1 MHPALLTVFCGL
13 LLSVGAF
20 SNDIL
25 LPSLFAIQRD
35 LGTEIERVQLVV
47 PVFML
52 VSAAGQLVF
61 GAGSDRFGRRYAII
75 AGLACYLA
83 GTIIAMLAGSIG
95 MLLLGRGFQGFGSAC
110 AQVVAR
116 AILRDTNQGPQLA
129 RAMALATAIFSFG
142 PIGAPLLGI
151 LLLGLGSWRAVFAAM
166 LVFVAVLLAVSIW
179 LLQETNRNCDPRAL
193 EPARLKQAF
202 ATVIRHP
209 QSRFFLAM
217 ASLLYFGILS
227 YVANSPRLF
236 RSAFGIEGIPF
247 AVLFAATGLGIILGQ
262 IANHR
267 LIARFGV
274 VETTR
279 GAAILMCAVAVLLAG
294 MSIGGVLT
302 WWSFTALIFC
312 FNSLFLLVFSN
323 SASLVIDP
331 HKGIAGLA
339 ASLFGCITQLFGS
352 LVMFVALPMMR
363 GDMVNWSCA
372 LAGMTVMVAVAM
384 LRYVPADADTL
395 PAARR

>member
-25 LPSLFAIQRD
+25 LPSLFAIQQD
-35 LGTEIERVQLVV
+35 LGTTIESAQLVV

-61 GAGSDRFGRRYAII
+61 GAGSDRFGRRPAII
-75 AGLACYLA
+75 AGLTCYLA
-83 GTIIAMLAGSIG
+83 GSLVALVSGGIG
-95 MLLLGRGFQGFGSAC
+95 MLLVGRGLQGFGSAC

-116 AILRDTNQGPQLA
+116 AILRDTNQGEQLA

-151 LLLGLGSWRAVFAAM
+151 MLLSLGSWRAVFAAM
-166 LVFVAVLLAVSIW
+166 VVFVALLLAVAVI
-179 LLQETNRNCDPRAL
+179 LFKETNHNRDPRAL
-193 EPARLKQAF
+193 EPARLSKAF
-202 ATVIRHP
+202 GSVVRHP

-236 RSAFGIEGIPF
+236 RSAFGIEGITF
-247 AVLFAATGLGIILGQ
+247 GLLFATTGLGIIIGQ

-267 LIARFGV
+267 LIARLGV
-274 VETTR
+274 VATTR
-279 GAAILMCAVAVLLAG
+279 GAAVLMCGIALLLALFSSTG
-294 MSIGGVLT
+294 TIA

-312 FNSLFLLVFSN
+312 FNALFLLVFSN

-339 ASLFGCITQLFGS
+339 ASLFGAITQLFGS
-352 LVMFVALPMMR
+352 LLMFAALPLMR
-363 GDMVNWSCA
+363 GDIVLWSCG
-372 LAGMTVMVAVAM
+372 LVVVTGLVAASL
-384 LRYVPADADTL
+384 LRYRPHEA
-395 PAARR
+395 